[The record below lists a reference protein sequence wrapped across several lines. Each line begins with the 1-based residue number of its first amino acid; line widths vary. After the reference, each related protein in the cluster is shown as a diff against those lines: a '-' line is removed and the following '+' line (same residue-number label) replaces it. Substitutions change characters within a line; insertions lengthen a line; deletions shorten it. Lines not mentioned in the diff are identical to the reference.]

1 MKRGKVFIIAIICI
15 IAILLCSCSGKAST
29 PVVNVATIDDSG
41 AISYSSILD
50 NGKLEEVEAFTVDV
64 VKTYDITND
73 FDYKSVKNLG
83 FVSLKSSYL
92 IDEDGTESRA
102 DDVQK
107 NFMQALADVSHH
119 PLWNVQLI
127 EDAGQYFAFVKLN
140 VNWWTPCILY
150 KYDADNNKAVKL
162 YEWDD
167 VDLKGIKIL
176 ENEK

>member
-1 MKRGKVFIIAIICI
+1 MVFIIASICI
-15 IAILLCSCSGKAST
+15 IAILLCSCSGKSSA
-29 PVVNVATIDDSG
+29 PVVNVVTVDNAGT
-41 AISYSSILD
+41 ISYSSILD
-50 NGKLEEVEAFTVDV
+50 NGKLEEVEAFTADEVKVYDV
-64 VKTYDITND
+64 TND

-83 FVSLKSSYL
+83 FVSLKFSYL
-92 IDEDGTESRA
+92 TDEDGNETQA
-102 DDVQK
+102 DDEQRK
-107 NFMQALADVSHH
+107 FMQALADISHH

-167 VDLKGIKIL
+167 VDLQGIKLVDID
-176 ENEK
+176 N